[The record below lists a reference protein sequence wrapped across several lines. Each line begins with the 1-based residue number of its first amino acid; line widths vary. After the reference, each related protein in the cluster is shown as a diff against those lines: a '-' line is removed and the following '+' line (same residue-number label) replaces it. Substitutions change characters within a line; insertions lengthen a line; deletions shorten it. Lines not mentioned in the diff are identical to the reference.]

1 MTTHSNYE
9 FMNYDSWVNES
20 FKWHWSCC
28 NRRGNTWERQTE
40 RRQKDVIVRMTLTE
54 SPLLF
59 NHSIW
64 TLERRVKKEEKKG
77 KHREEKETKCK
88 LDLIQQTKEIFYLFA
103 SWLKRTLFQYAAC
116 VFVCQVLT
124 SKFSNINLCK
134 ISVLVR

>member
-1 MTTHSNYE
+1 
-9 FMNYDSWVNES
+9 
-20 FKWHWSCC
+20 
-28 NRRGNTWERQTE
+28 
-40 RRQKDVIVRMTLTE
+40 MTLTE

-103 SWLKRTLFQYAAC
+103 S
-116 VFVCQVLT
+116 
-124 SKFSNINLCK
+124 
-134 ISVLVR
+134 

>member
-88 LDLIQQTKEIFYLFA
+88 LDFIYLPLDWKEHYFNMQLVYL
-103 SWLKRTLFQYAAC
+103 
-116 VFVCQVLT
+116 CQVFT
-124 SKFSNINLCK
+124 SQFSNINLCK